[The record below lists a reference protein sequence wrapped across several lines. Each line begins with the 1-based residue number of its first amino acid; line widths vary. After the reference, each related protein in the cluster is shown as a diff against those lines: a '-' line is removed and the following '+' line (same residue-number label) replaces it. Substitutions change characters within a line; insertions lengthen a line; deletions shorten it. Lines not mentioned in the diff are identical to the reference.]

1 MGDNKRISE
10 LIGLTYGNRKHFGFP
25 ELVALGGSKLTSMWS
40 LILIMSLKR
49 SYDN

>member
-25 ELVALGGSKLTSMWS
+25 ELCCVGDLRGK
-40 LILIMSLKR
+40 
-49 SYDN
+49 